1 MSWKCPDILQTLKN
15 VWQNSTTP
23 FSFLLHD
30 FFFSCKIHLGK
41 SSNLQKTWLAYI
53 CIYLCIL
60 PLEKSDIS
68 INSKEFL
75 MPFKLCTSKF
85 FHGKNNHG
93 VCMSNSMLPI
103 RKEFIT
109 LLSYQS
115 LSWRAKHTYA
125 QYAIHTHTHKIQCK
139 FLFFYRKYYESFTVQ
154 ADPGHWPVKHP
165 EPHQTSW
172 STLCLNSAV
181 PPWCFRSRK

>member
-1 MSWKCPDILQTLKN
+1 MYGRIQ
-15 VWQNSTTP
+15 Q
-23 FSFLLHD
+23 LLLAFFYMI

-125 QYAIHTHTHKIQCK
+125 QYAIHTHTHTKSSASSYFFTENIMRALLSRQIQVIGLLSIQNLIRLHDLPC
-139 FLFFYRKYYESFTVQ
+139 V
-154 ADPGHWPVKHP
+154 
-165 EPHQTSW
+165 
-172 STLCLNSAV
+172 
-181 PPWCFRSRK
+181 